1 MKPQTN
7 STTNNLSKITTALLR
22 EKLIEFLVYLDV
34 EKNLS
39 THTYRAYQSDLE
51 QLLDFWEATNQA
63 KKFELNLKQALE
75 LFLVHMFNKKIDKN
89 SISRKISCFKSFE
102 KFLQAQDINLN
113 INLTRPKLNKKLP
126 IYLTPQEI
134 NEPLDKLM
142 AGEKLDSQTPL
153 RDLAILELL
162 YATGMR
168 CSELTSIRIAA
179 LELEPKTIRVIGKGN
194 KERIVLFG
202 EKAKLSLENYLKTE
216 RPKTTRRDAYL
227 FINPERQ
234 PLAPRT
240 IQRIVERFRK
250 LLKIPRPIT
259 PHKLRH
265 SFATHMLNSG
275 ADLRVVQELLG
286 HKSLSSTEK
295 YTHLTTTE
303 LAEMCQN
310 LHPINQMVTDQE

>member
-1 MKPQTN
+1 MKLQN
-7 STTNNLSKITTALLR
+7 NNNNLSKITAALLR
-22 EKLIEFLVYLDV
+22 EKLVEFLVYLDV

-39 THTYRAYQSDLE
+39 RHTYRAYQSDLE
-51 QLLDFWEATNQA
+51 QLLDFWEQTNQA

-134 NEPLDKLM
+134 NEPLDKLIT
-142 AGEKLDSQTPL
+142 GQQNLQSSTPL

-168 CSELTSIRIAA
+168 CSELTSIRLAA
-179 LELEPKTIRVIGKGN
+179 LELEQKTVRVIGKGN

-202 EKAKLSLENYLKTE
+202 DKAKLSLENYLKTE
-216 RPKTTRRDAYL
+216 RPKTTRKDAYL
-227 FINPERQ
+227 FINPERL